1 MQLFGNSKGCFL
13 DRVAAEMLIGLKIKR
28 WQWNEWGKHSYIFLI
43 DLIHCYFELRYFG
56 VVWFIGEYINS
67 CHGKLIRKKVQT
79 RLCAFLTLILL
90 CLQFFD
96 TLIKQ
101 CRTTFAPKIRFE
113 QNDSIPPPYQ
123 FKRGDVRL
131 NLHYESIDW
140 NEAF

>member
-1 MQLFGNSKGCFL
+1 M
-13 DRVAAEMLIGLKIKR
+13 
-28 WQWNEWGKHSYIFLI
+28 I
-43 DLIHCYFELRYFG
+43 DLIHCYFELQHFG
-56 VVWFIGEYINS
+56 DAKHIVTVWFIGENINS

-79 RLCAFLTLILL
+79 RLCSFLTLILL

-96 TLIKQ
+96 TLIQQ

-113 QNDSIPPPYQ
+113 RNDSIPPPYQ

-140 NEAF
+140 NEAFNWKRPVELRQNFGLDFSIVL